1 MQIIYKK
8 QSIGNRPEKIL
19 MWYAGFYEKMNI
31 LCKWEIS
38 KYAICLFLCL
48 PEKASQYPSLD
59 TLLMKM
65 GRVVLAVLP
74 ETMFVKY
81 IKNMG

>member
-31 LCKWEIS
+31 
-38 KYAICLFLCL
+38 YANERYANMQSACFCVYLKKLL
-48 PEKASQYPSLD
+48 N
-59 TLLMKM
+59 TLHLTPY
-65 GRVVLAVLP
+65 L
-74 ETMFVKY
+74 
-81 IKNMG
+81 